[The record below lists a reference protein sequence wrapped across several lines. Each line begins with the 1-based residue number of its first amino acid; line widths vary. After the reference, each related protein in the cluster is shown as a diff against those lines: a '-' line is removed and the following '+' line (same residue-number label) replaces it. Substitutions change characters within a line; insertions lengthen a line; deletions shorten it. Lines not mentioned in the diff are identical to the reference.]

1 MDVEKVDVVLAD
13 DEFVNLTVAA
23 MGLGSAG
30 FDDDRIFQV
39 ESGEDAIA
47 QVKALQGEGSGALLV
62 ILDLHMPGGMDGHEA
77 AAVLASQQANFVRPP
92 FLVCCSSEIVED
104 LKTRPWASRFHH
116 FAPKPLV
123 STAVTDMVD
132 AFELFHRQHS
142 SV

>member
-1 MDVEKVDVVLAD
+1 MDPEKVDVVLAD

-39 ESGEDAIA
+39 ESGDDAIS
-47 QVKALQGEGSGALLV
+47 QVRALQGEGSGPILV

-77 AAVLASQQANFVRPP
+77 AAVLCAETFQRKP
-92 FLVCCSSEIVED
+92 FLVCCSSEIVDD

-123 STAVTDMVD
+123 SVAVTDMVD
-132 AFELFHRQHS
+132 AFETFFKANP
-142 SV
+142 

>member
-1 MDVEKVDVVLAD
+1 MNIEQVDVVLAD

-30 FDDDRIFQV
+30 FDDDCILQV

-47 QVKALQGEGSGALLV
+47 QVKALQSEGSGAILV
-62 ILDLHMPGGMDGHEA
+62 ILDLHMPGGIDGHEA
-77 AAVLASQQANFVRPP
+77 AALLGAEKFVRKP

-104 LKTRPWASRFHH
+104 LKTRPWASSFHH

-123 STAVTDMVD
+123 SYVVTEMVH
-132 AFELFHRQHS
+132 AFEAFYTANP
-142 SV
+142 